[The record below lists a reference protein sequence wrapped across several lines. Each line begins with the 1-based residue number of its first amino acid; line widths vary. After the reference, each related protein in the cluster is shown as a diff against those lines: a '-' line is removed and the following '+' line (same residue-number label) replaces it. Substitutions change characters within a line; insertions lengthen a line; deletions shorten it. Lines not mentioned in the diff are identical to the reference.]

1 MHKKQKLSAFDIA
14 AFIVFLTLAFIVW
27 AFLQVFSL
35 VKPVEFELE
44 TASAASGLTAEAE
57 SERAVGSQRMAAEE
71 LRARLSAVLDRFA
84 TSQPNEFGIFVKH
97 LDSGVSAEHNGQ
109 TSMVMASLYKPFV
122 AVEALKLVDDGLL
135 SLSQPLLADGTTLEE
150 CLEKT
155 ITVSDNPCGRAL
167 LRATN
172 FASDY
177 GLQKLRTLGYKHTD
191 LRSYLPKT
199 APSDV
204 AKLLESIYRGSGLS
218 ADAQYVILSAL
229 LGQQIDDRLARG
241 VPDSV
246 RIAHK
251 TGDLEGYAHDAGLVL
266 GQESGD
272 YILVVMSGPDS
283 SGRMLNQRYADFGR
297 LASDIHKVMVDY
309 VSSAGD

>member
-1 MHKKQKLSAFDIA
+1 
-14 AFIVFLTLAFIVW
+14 
-27 AFLQVFSL
+27 
-35 VKPVEFELE
+35 
-44 TASAASGLTAEAE
+44 
-57 SERAVGSQRMAAEE
+57 
-71 LRARLSAVLDRFA
+71 
-84 TSQPNEFGIFVKH
+84 
-97 LDSGVSAEHNGQ
+97 
-109 TSMVMASLYKPFV
+109 
-122 AVEALKLVDDGLL
+122 
-135 SLSQPLLADGTTLEE
+135 
-150 CLEKT
+150 
-155 ITVSDNPCGRAL
+155 
-167 LRATN
+167 
-172 FASDY
+172 
-177 GLQKLRTLGYKHTD
+177 
-191 LRSYLPKT
+191 
-199 APSDV
+199 
-204 AKLLESIYRGSGLS
+204 SIYRGSGLS